1 MNGWLGRNVMKIFMR
16 KLVNGMIRLRA
27 AALLLILSGCV
38 VGPKYHPPA
47 PQAPAPEYKESPTQ
61 FKENEGWTVA
71 QPADAKL
78 RGKWW
83 EIFNDPELNALEE
96 QLDIN
101 NQNIK
106 QYFENFMEA
115 RAVVREA
122 RSQYFPTLAVAPSFN
137 RSRTSRNLSTTPVTT
152 SGTGTAPRPQLQNTI
167 YSLPLEASWEP
178 DLWGKVRNTV
188 RQAQYAAQVSAAD
201 LESERLTEQ
210 ASLAEYFF
218 EIRGQDQLQKIY
230 DETVAADQQAYE
242 LTRALYEAGI
252 DDPISVVEAET
263 TLQSA
268 QAGATNVGIARVQYE
283 HAIAVLIGKAASNFS
298 IPVKPMT
305 VGPPP
310 IPVGMPSELLERRPD
325 VAAAERTMAEAN
337 ATIGI
342 AYAAYYP
349 NLTLTA
355 EGGFESSAFSRWLSW
370 PSRFWSVGAS
380 IPETI
385 FDTGLRRATVQQ
397 YVATYNADLA
407 SYRQTVLAA
416 FQQVEDSLA
425 EVRILSKEIQ
435 KEQQAVNS
443 AQTYLKL
450 EQARYETGVDPYV
463 DVLIAQTTASVGAM
477 LGLMLFHMDL
487 NVISI
492 IGIVLLIGIV
502 KKNAIMMIDFALMAE
517 HEEDKNTRDSIF
529 EACMLRFRPILMTT
543 MAALFGA
550 LPLAF
555 GTGTGSELRRPLG
568 ITIVGGLLL
577 SQLIT
582 LYTTPVVYLT
592 LDRLRLRLSGKR
604 QETSLAAGGHGLPEN
619 V

>member
-1 MNGWLGRNVMKIFMR
+1 MKIFPQKQR
-16 KLVNGMIRLRA
+16 SINSSLQLVAI
-27 AALLLILSGCV
+27 ALMLITSGCV

-47 PQAPAPEYKESPTQ
+47 PPAPAAVYKESPTQ
-61 FKENEGWTVA
+61 FPDSEGWTLA

-83 EIFNDPELNALEE
+83 EIFNDPELNTLEE

-106 QYFENFMEA
+106 QYFENFMAA

-122 RSQYFPTLAVAPSFN
+122 RAQYFPTLSVAPSVTH
-137 RSRTSRNLSTTPVTT
+137 SRASANVGANSSST
-152 SGTGTAPRPQLQNTI
+152 SGTGTTTTPQLQSTL
-167 YSLPLEASWEP
+167 YTLPLEASWEP

-201 LESERLTEQ
+201 LENERLTEQ

-218 EIRGQDQLQKIY
+218 EIRGQDELQKIY
-230 DETVAADQQAYE
+230 DDTVAADQKAYD

-252 DDPISVVEAET
+252 DDQISVVEAET

-268 QAGATNVGIARVQYE
+268 QAGATNVGIARAQYE

-298 IPVKPMT
+298 IPVRPMT
-305 VGPPP
+305 AAPPP
-310 IPVGMPSELLERRPD
+310 IPVGVPSELLERRPD

-337 ATIGI
+337 AQIGI

-349 NLTLTA
+349 NLTLTG
-355 EGGFESSAFSRWLSW
+355 EFGFESSAISQWLSW
-370 PSRFWSVGAS
+370 PSRFWSIGAS

-385 FDTGLRRATVQQ
+385 FDAGLRRATVQQ

-407 SYRQTVLAA
+407 SYRQTVLSA

-435 KEQQAVNS
+435 QEQQAVES

-450 EQARYETGVDPYV
+450 EQARYDTGVDPYV
-463 DVLIAQTTASVGAM
+463 DVLIAQTTVLADQQTLNNLQVQQMTSAVALVEA
-477 LGLMLFHMDL
+477 LG
-487 NVISI
+487 
-492 IGIVLLIGIV
+492 
-502 KKNAIMMIDFALMAE
+502 
-517 HEEDKNTRDSIF
+517 
-529 EACMLRFRPILMTT
+529 
-543 MAALFGA
+543 
-550 LPLAF
+550 
-555 GTGTGSELRRPLG
+555 
-568 ITIVGGLLL
+568 GGWDR
-577 SQLIT
+577 SQLPKT
-582 LYTTPVVYLT
+582 QQVTQKPAK
-592 LDRLRLRLSGKR
+592 S
-604 QETSLAAGGHGLPEN
+604 ETAIEQ
-619 V
+619 